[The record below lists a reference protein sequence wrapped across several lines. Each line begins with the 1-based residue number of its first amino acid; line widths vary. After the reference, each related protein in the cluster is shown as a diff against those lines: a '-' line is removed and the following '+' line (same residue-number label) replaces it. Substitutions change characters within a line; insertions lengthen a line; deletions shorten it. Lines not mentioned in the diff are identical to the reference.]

1 MLDRFYNIRFEL
13 FLFSQVAILFGSLIM
28 PQQPFDRFIAPL
40 LLMLNLLTG
49 LVLVSKKGRYF
60 WFFVL
65 LLLISSGLFGV
76 DSLFEVDSANLKI
89 VRIGCYFVFYTLVAL
104 EIIRQV
110 WVAKQ
115 VNKNVIYGLVSG
127 YISLGL
133 IGCFI
138 FVLIEWLN
146 PGSFQGDMMVEAISN
161 GRELIEPLM
170 YFSYITLMTVG
181 YGDMLPATAL
191 AQKAVI
197 LVGLMGQFY
206 LVIITAVVVGKYIST
221 EKRIESE

>member
-1 MLDRFYNIRFEL
+1 MIDRLYNIRFEL
-13 FLFSQVAILFGSLIM
+13 FLFSQVAILFGSLII
-28 PQQPFDRFIAPL
+28 PRQPFDAFVAPL
-40 LLMLNLLTG
+40 LLMINLVTG
-49 LVLVSKKGRYF
+49 LVLVSRKGRYF
-60 WFFVL
+60 WLFVI

-76 DSLFEVDSANLKI
+76 DSLFNIDSANLKI
-89 VRIGCYFVFYTLVAL
+89 VRIGCYFIFYTLVAL

-110 WVAKQ
+110 WLAKQ

-146 PGSFQGDMMVEAISN
+146 PGSFQGAMMNEAISS

-181 YGDMLPATAL
+181 YGDMLPVSAL
-191 AQKAVI
+191 AQKSVI
-197 LVGLMGQFY
+197 LVGLTGQFY
-206 LVIITAVVVGKYIST
+206 LVIITAVVVGKYISAAKGT
-221 EKRIESE
+221 KSE

>member
-1 MLDRFYNIRFEL
+1 MIDRLYNIRFEL
-13 FLFSQVAILFGSLIM
+13 FLFSQVAILFGSLII
-28 PQQPFDRFIAPL
+28 PQQPFDGIVAPL
-40 LLMLNLLTG
+40 LLMVNLVTG
-49 LVLVSKKGRYF
+49 LVLVSRKGRYF
-60 WFFVL
+60 WLFVI

-76 DSLFEVDSANLKI
+76 DSLFNIDTANLKI
-89 VRIGCYFVFYTLVAL
+89 VRIGCYFIFYTLVAL

-146 PGSFQGDMMVEAISN
+146 PGSFQGAMMNEAINS

-181 YGDMLPATAL
+181 YGDMLPVSAL

-206 LVIITAVVVGKYIST
+206 LVIITAVVVGKYISAA
-221 EKRIESE
+221 KRTESE